1 MAAPRAPIVQRA
13 TPPAAGAAR
22 KTGGKPGSWQGGVQQ
37 GLAGLPFED
46 QADTLQ
52 PSRGSNKLPTAVV
65 HPGLLELQS
74 GRFRPASQATAQR
87 PAQATGP
94 AAAAT
99 PAAPARSETGIASRV
114 ALDRFSTAARG
125 LTAEWATLD
134 ANARG
139 QKLGTAANA
148 ELTAAQVPSTVV
160 QIKPLPTNDGEFGFS
175 GWTLDLNETLFA
187 RPTIVPPLLA
197 SVADTV
203 YHEARHCEQWYR
215 MAQLEAGKGK
225 DGTAIAQALS
235 IPKRIGDLAAA
246 APLGAETA
254 DGRQAQTWYDSIYG
268 ANATTRNATLNDM
281 AAKSLELRAALTTYQ
296 ADQAAYEGLPA
307 AATAEAKQAAYDKAM
322 ASYAIWQR
330 LNGEYDVLYRAYR
343 ALPEEADAW
352 ATGGAAG
359 DTMRATP

>member
-1 MAAPRAPIVQRA
+1 MAAPRAPIVPRA
-13 TPPAAGAAR
+13 KPPAAGAAR
-22 KTGGKPGSWQGGVQQ
+22 KAGGKAGSWQAGVSH
-37 GLAGLPFED
+37 GLKGLSYED

-52 PSRGSNKLPTAVV
+52 PSRESMKLPTAVI

-74 GRFRPASQATAQR
+74 ERFRPSPEAGRAAK
-87 PAQATGP
+87 PAQATTTTP
-94 AAAAT
+94 AT

-114 ALDRFSTAARG
+114 AVGRFSTAARA
-125 LTAEWATLD
+125 LTADWATLD
-134 ANARG
+134 VNGRG
-139 QKLGTAANA
+139 QRLGAAANA
-148 ELTAAQVPSTVV
+148 ELTAVPQTVIQV
-160 QIKPLPTNDGEFGFS
+160 KALPTNAGEFGFT
-175 GWTLDLNETLFA
+175 GWTLDLNENLFQRA
-187 RPTIVPPLLA
+187 TIVPPLLA
-197 SVADTV
+197 GVADTV

-246 APLGAETA
+246 SPLQGTSTE
-254 DGRQAQTWYDSIYG
+254 GLQAQTWYDSIYG
-268 ANATTRNATLNDM
+268 ANATARNATLNDM
-281 AAKSLELRAALTTYQ
+281 AAKSLELRAAHATYTADNQ
-296 ADQAAYEGLPA
+296 AYSALPA
-307 AATAEAKQAAYDKAM
+307 ATTPEAKQAAYAKAM

-359 DTMRATP
+359 DAMRATP